1 MGKLRN
7 IIWSG
12 YNGGFWGRASRKGRK
27 IFKKFIVISHVK
39 LKNLITL
46 QKFHECADLVK
57 NIIIIII
64 KNSFLTWAWGKPPK
78 ACNLL
83 VFS

>member
-12 YNGGFWGRASRKGRK
+12 YNGWFWGRASRKGRK
-27 IFKKFIVISHVK
+27 IFKTFTVICHVK

-57 NIIIIII
+57 NIRMNCCDFCINFPLATLI
-64 KNSFLTWAWGKPPK
+64 F
-78 ACNLL
+78 
-83 VFS
+83 FR